1 MHLQKTIT
9 LKPKPNQPNW
19 DGVDGSGG
27 GGGGGNTF
35 VLPLDA
41 WGVGDTDELALAAVF
56 GGFGGHLRGS
66 PQRGGGPVGGE
77 NGAHH
82 GGLYLVPASEDQVG
96 LHLTLILDKKTKQ
109 NG

>member
-1 MHLQKTIT
+1 MGWMVVVVGEH
-9 LKPKPNQPNW
+9 
-19 DGVDGSGG
+19 
-27 GGGGGNTF
+27 TF

-56 GGFGGHLRGS
+56 GSFGGHLRGCS
-66 PQRGGGPVGGE
+66 QGGGGPVGGE

-82 GGLYLVPASEDQVG
+82 RGLYLVPTPEDQVA